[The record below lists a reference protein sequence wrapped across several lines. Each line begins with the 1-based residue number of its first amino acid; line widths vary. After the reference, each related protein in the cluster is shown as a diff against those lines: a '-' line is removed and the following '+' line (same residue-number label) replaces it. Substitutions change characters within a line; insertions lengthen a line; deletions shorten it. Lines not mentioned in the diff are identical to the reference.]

1 MESNQDR
8 TADRRGTP
16 SPFIPTGVPSLSTA
30 TANTDVTSM
39 ADASL
44 NSGMTLDQTS
54 TTAAATNKSLTTTTN
69 PTPSTLPPPSS
80 SGTTTPAVP
89 SAAQNQTPASQS
101 AITDKPIG
109 PPTAAQEEDNTIR
122 NQKYVEEFQYLLEK
136 SQSLFSGLRDLPPT
150 GSHRQWRPYF
160 EKTFE
165 VYTKLWKFQQ
175 GHRTLLEEKNNYGLK
190 RWEVGEIASKI
201 GQLYYHYYL
210 RTSETNYLNEAYVFY
225 EAIHDRQYFKN
236 ILEVKNPALMIKK
249 MRYYARF
256 VVVCLLLNK
265 DENIRL
271 LISELELLIDEYTKT
286 FKPVDAKEWQMV
298 LQEITT
304 FMEAEKKLVP
314 INADRTQVP
323 IKHRLPVQQLEKPQ
337 GLRLQEAILVG
348 NYQNQIKFS
357 ELTLDMYRM
366 LQSLEREPLPSSS
379 SNKIGSKDLQQ
390 PRDHTSTLATEKKD
404 ANGPSNANSPINA
417 YSLHHDKAHH
427 SSSKRM
433 NPHKYLLYRPTFT
446 QLLVYIATAFKDTG
460 DNAVML
466 LYISADGCVNESS
479 RGHGFNGGVST
490 SQRKTNSS
498 TVNVSSNNP
507 ANTANNTTA
516 APGTPS
522 AAGTTIAS
530 NAGTGNVIS
539 GAMDSTQPSGI
550 PLSGANITSNM
561 NTTSGTAT
569 TTMGGNPTT
578 TSSGSKLANTTNT
591 TTIANTGHNNV
602 GGTGGTGGGSSS
614 STGGPANLATSTT
627 PLSTAAA
634 AAATTTITTTTTTPA
649 AASTTSAMTA
659 SPVTLAPPSIQACLY
674 PADLIPFTRKPLFLI
689 VDSNNSSAFQQTM
702 PNLFDQPLMC
712 LLSPVVYPSSIQ
724 DKSEIGSL
732 FTLFLH
738 TPLLGFCSVSD
749 IGNLDQEKWDESIHK
764 VTQLER
770 SIGKLLLED
779 VDLDISIKRFMTDD
793 FLWTFIVRFVL
804 CGIILRCHSSFKSEK
819 SYPTS
824 YPNIPEAIYTA
835 PDIMT
840 LFNELTV
847 IADVSTYFNIPLAPA
862 VAPTPT
868 SATTVGTSVT
878 LPSSATSVTTSGQQI
893 PIQQQTNP
901 PSSSSISNPSPMDTT

>member
-8 TADRRGTP
+8 TIDKRGTP

-30 TANTDVTSM
+30 TANTDVNSM

-54 TTAAATNKSLTTTTN
+54 TTAAAANKSLTATAN
-69 PTPSTLPPPSS
+69 PTPSALPPPSS

-89 SAAQNQTPASQS
+89 SASQSQTPANQS
-101 AITDKPIG
+101 TITEKPVG
-109 PPTAAQEEDNTIR
+109 PSTATQEEDNTIR

-175 GHRTLLEEKNNYGLK
+175 AHRSLLEEKNNYGLK

-366 LQSLEREPLPSSS
+366 LQSLEREPISSS
-379 SNKIGSKDLQQ
+379 SNKIGAKDLQH

-404 ANGPSNANSPINA
+404 ANGPSNANSPTNA
-417 YSLHHDKAHH
+417 YSLQHDKGHH
-427 SSSKRM
+427 GSSKRM

-479 RGHGFNGGVST
+479 RGYGFNGGVST

-507 ANTANNTTA
+507 ANTANNTA
-516 APGTPS
+516 ATPGTPS

-539 GAMDSTQPSGI
+539 GAMDSTQPPGI
-550 PLSGANITSNM
+550 PLSSANITSNM

-569 TTMGGNPTT
+569 TIMGGNPAS
-578 TSSGSKLANTTNT
+578 TSSGSKLTNTTNAA
-591 TTIANTGHNNV
+591 TISSTGHSNV
-602 GGTGGTGGGSSS
+602 GGTGGTGSSGTS
-614 STGGPANLATSTT
+614 GPPNLATSAA
-627 PLSTAAA
+627 PLAAA
-634 AAATTTITTTTTTPA
+634 AAATITTTTTPI
-649 AASTTSAMTA
+649 ASTTSAMTA
-659 SPVTLAPPSIQACLY
+659 SPVALAPPSIQACLY

-749 IGNLDQEKWDESIHK
+749 IGNLDQEKWDESIYK

-779 VDLDISIKRFMTDD
+779 IDLDISIKRFMADD

-835 PDIMT
+835 PDIMA

-862 VAPTPT
+862 AAPTPT

-878 LPSSATSVTTSGQQI
+878 LPSTATSGTTSGQQI
-893 PIQQQTNP
+893 PIQQQANP
-901 PSSSSISNPSPMDTT
+901 PSSTSISNPSPMDTT